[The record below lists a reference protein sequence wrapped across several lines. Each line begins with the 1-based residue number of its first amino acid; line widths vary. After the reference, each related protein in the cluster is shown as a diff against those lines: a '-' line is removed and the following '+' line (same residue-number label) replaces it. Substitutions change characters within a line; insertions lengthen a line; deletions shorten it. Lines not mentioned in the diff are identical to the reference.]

1 MASTTP
7 RYQFPYPDPADP
19 IRDGAAT
26 IKSLAEK
33 VEATIYGL
41 PAGGGGTDPGDPGPE
56 GPGSFVGLYA
66 MTDAADTNA
75 TGTQRSFVGTVFIPD
90 PGVPYYAVAHGVIEA
105 GHFQTEWT
113 KPLLEVCVGSV
124 GGTVIAR
131 GFGPNEQDWRS
142 VPIAP
147 MPHAALTGP
156 RTLWLTL
163 SSPAGNRK
171 EVRASAYFAT
181 LTVAVYRAP

>member
-1 MASTTP
+1 M
-7 RYQFPYPDPADP
+7 
-19 IRDGAAT
+19 
-26 IKSLAEK
+26 
-33 VEATIYGL
+33 
-41 PAGGGGTDPGDPGPE
+41 
-56 GPGSFVGLYA
+56 
-66 MTDAADTNA
+66 
-75 TGTQRSFVGTVFIPD
+75 
-90 PGVPYYAVAHGVIEA
+90 IEA

-113 KPLLEVCVGSV
+113 KALLELCVGSV
-124 GGTVIAR
+124 GGTVVAR

-147 MPHAALTGP
+147 MKHNALTGA

-171 EVRASAYFAT
+171 EVRASAYYAT